1 MNVSLPH
8 TFRCAIMGALF
19 GLASSAALAAPYA
32 ITYTGT
38 IEDSTYS
45 GIIDGQSYT
54 VTLVFD
60 NEGTTAASQTWSDGD
75 LTCAIWRMNNA
86 RNVSVALDLVS
97 GIVNGTG
104 TTETNASGQLTS
116 VFSDVSGTARN
127 SGEYTASGITLTP
140 DIDWYANAANYV
152 LHDTGSGGRSFGDA
166 SGGVQMTTASWSAPI
181 PFTGDCRVTPPPPVT
196 VTAVPALDIWGLGLL
211 ATVAGALGL
220 RARRR
225 S

>member
-1 MNVSLPH
+1 MNPLH
-8 TFRCAIMGALF
+8 TIHRTIMGALF

-38 IEDSTYS
+38 IEDSSYS
-45 GIIDGQSYT
+45 QIIDGQSYT

-60 NEGTTAASQTWSDGD
+60 NEGTTAANQTWSDGD

-86 RNVSVALDLVS
+86 RNVSVALDLIS

-104 TTETNASGQLTS
+104 TTQTNASGQLTS
-116 VFSDVSGTARN
+116 VFSEVSGTARN

-140 DIDWYANAANYV
+140 DIDWYTNSSNDVIY
-152 LHDTGSGGRSFGDA
+152 DTGSGGRSFGDA
-166 SGGVQMTTASWSAPI
+166 SGGVQMTTARWSAPI
-181 PFTGDCRVTPPPPVT
+181 PFTGDCKVAPPSPAAVA
-196 VTAVPALDIWGLGLL
+196 AVPALDIWGLGLL
-211 ATVAGALGL
+211 ATMAGALGL